1 MEDAEMDGWVMAV
14 GRKRRLQSLAKDH
27 QDLSF
32 FCPDKRGQRHPGLPE
47 SLTVLNEIPE
57 AMTSMLN
64 APVCKFL
71 TENEERVDYLF
82 FSDQYTG
89 PKPPQDEA
97 PSAKLP
103 VTQKVLIFAFRV
115 GNKGNI
121 DSEEM
126 EVCKSLFHF
135 IFYIVEKVHRLRLS
149 KEAKTKSERNRQRAH
164 DSRLKSVHSQRQEA
178 AQSRREE
185 RMRAVKERIM
195 SEEDPDKARKLEE
208 REQRKEKAK
217 KMPRI
222 KMLKSKGP

>member
-64 APVCKFL
+64 AP
-71 TENEERVDYLF
+71 
-82 FSDQYTG
+82 
-89 PKPPQDEA
+89 
-97 PSAKLP
+97 
-103 VTQKVLIFAFRV
+103 
-115 GNKGNI
+115 
-121 DSEEM
+121 
-126 EVCKSLFHF
+126 
-135 IFYIVEKVHRLRLS
+135 
-149 KEAKTKSERNRQRAH
+149 AKTKSERNRQRAH

-195 SEEDPDKARKLEE
+195 SEEDPDKARKLECPVM
-208 REQRKEKAK
+208 KAGLFISLCIVGLVCTTRTTIVTIHFASSRR
-217 KMPRI
+217 PTDVAIGTRSI
-222 KMLKSKGP
+222 HVQSQ